1 MMTNTTS
8 PNINYYYY
16 CCCCCW
22 RRWWWWWQSPRLS
35 MWKRP
40 RTCSKEGCSLRTAA
54 KCHCLPASIFCY
66 LIIIKVVIT
75 ITIEI
80 MIIMTVINTLVRKSS
95 SVWTV
100 SISTRRFILCRQSI
114 GLEGE
119 LYGDDVES
127 WLNVEIRTIL
137 MLATTIMRATT
148 MKVTTVIMMVNTK
161 QWWWWQW

>member
-1 MMTNTTS
+1 MMTITTS
-8 PNINYYYY
+8 PNVNYYY
-16 CCCCCW
+16 CW
-22 RRWWWWWQSPRLS
+22 RWWWWWWWWQSPRLS
-35 MWKRP
+35 MWKHP

-54 KCHCLPASIFCY
+54 KCHCLPASRFFY

-80 MIIMTVINTLVRKSS
+80 MIIMTMINTLVRKSS

-100 SISTRRFILCRQSI
+100 SISTRRFILWRQSI

-127 WLNVEIRTIL
+127 WLNVEIKTIL
-137 MLATTIMRATT
+137 MLAWWQR
-148 MKVTTVIMMVNTK
+148 
-161 QWWWWQW
+161 QWRWRQWLWWWIQSNDNDNDA